1 MTNKSLSEL
10 KELLD
15 VVQAQQE
22 YVNDQSFDIDDSE
35 SAEHKQIERDY
46 QALTAIEYVIK
57 NNIKAIKNPS
67 LQQGAIFLY
76 DWQGYDDEIGA
87 IQIQVTNGV
96 AEIKWLGSYN
106 SVGKKLIAQGL
117 ELAKQ
122 LGATKV
128 NLTSKWNTGSYYKK
142 QGFTP
147 VTPDVIN
154 PVTDVGGQYTKD
166 IKEYSIKSY
175 IKEPIQVV
183 EAASTVDELLV
194 RYNDMPGD
202 PNTWVGNK
210 VKKLDTIVAALRS
223 NAYAPELKIFGDAA
237 RQDDTIPDEIAIFID
252 LNKIRLDKHIMRT
265 ALNEILALGAR
276 YRGMLIPYILINN
289 SLWTKDADST
299 TWVKSPKS
307 DIVTKGRQGLPITLY
322 DRSFGKIGYAGLS
335 ENKQHS
341 KIKSSI
347 LDWVKTVE
355 NAVIENTVEFDGQQ
369 IPRALAESHS
379 LIEIAAILGG
389 H

>member
-1 MTNKSLSEL
+1 M
-10 KELLD
+10 
-15 VVQAQQE
+15 
-22 YVNDQSFDIDDSE
+22 
-35 SAEHKQIERDY
+35 
-46 QALTAIEYVIK
+46 K
-57 NNIKAIKNPS
+57 NNR
-67 LQQGAIFLY
+67 L
-76 DWQGYDDEIGA
+76 
-87 IQIQVTNGV
+87 
-96 AEIKWLGSYN
+96 
-106 SVGKKLIAQGL
+106 
-117 ELAKQ
+117 
-122 LGATKV
+122 
-128 NLTSKWNTGSYYKK
+128 SKRN
-142 QGFTP
+142 
-147 VTPDVIN
+147 
-154 PVTDVGGQYTKD
+154 
-166 IKEYSIKSY
+166 EYSIKSY
-175 IKEPIQVV
+175 IKEPTQVV

-194 RYNDMPGD
+194 RYSDMPGD
-202 PNTWVGNK
+202 PNSWVGNK
-210 VKKLDTIVAALRS
+210 VKKLDTIIAALRS

-237 RQDDTIPDEIAIFID
+237 RQDDTVPDDIAIFID

-299 TWVKSPKS
+299 TWIKSPKS

-355 NAVIENTVEFDGQQ
+355 NTVIENTVEFDGQQ
-369 IPRALAESHS
+369 IPRTLAETHS
-379 LIEIAAILGG
+379 RVEIAAILGG